1 MCPVTPTSAR
11 FRVRIVLRAGL
22 VLLLVLSLVGCAG
35 REEGRELPR
44 GARDLHVPPFE
55 NESNEIALENL
66 LTEAAVQQFLADG
79 RVNLVDDPREADVV
93 LRGTITGYRRSPV
106 IFDARD
112 IVQQYR
118 VQMAA
123 RLRLV
128 EPGTG
133 EVLREVRG
141 ITRRTFYSDEVA
153 PIETEEDAQRRVI
166 DQLGRDV
173 VRRTLRGW
181 PYVSGTVGP
190 GESGTAPANRGAGK
204 GD

>member
-1 MCPVTPTSAR
+1 MTPTSAR

-106 IFDARD
+106 IFNARD

-118 VQMAA
+118 VRMAA

-153 PIETEEDAQRRVI
+153 PVETEEDAQQRVV

-181 PYVSGTVGP
+181 PYVSDTVGR
-190 GESGTAPANRGAGK
+190 GEGQTGSSGRESAG
-204 GD
+204 GGN